1 MADNHEVRFKIDAF
15 TCATIP
21 MARLAEY
28 MADLAAMLGEP
39 TNVHFVR
46 WEEGSAVL
54 VQKIDEVAVAKVR
67 ERTQRV
73 SVGEGPIEAMEAYR
87 RINQRLQ
94 KDNSVGVLAE
104 EGGAEI
110 IRFPGREQKEPVT
123 FGAFNQEGTLDGVII
138 RLGGTGDPVP
148 VHLQA
153 PNALH
158 SHCFATRE
166 LAKALGR
173 CIFGPELRVHGT
185 GRWFRDESGG
195 WVLNRFSI
203 ASFEVLN
210 DQPLSAV
217 VARLRDVPG
226 SEWPEVADPWAELD
240 EMRHGTDEA
249 H

>member
-1 MADNHEVRFKIDAF
+1 MPKSHELRFRIDAF
-15 TCATIP
+15 TRDTIP

-28 MADLAAMLGEP
+28 MADLAAILGEP
-39 TNVHFVR
+39 ANVHFVR
-46 WEEGSAVL
+46 LEEGSAVL
-54 VQKIDEVAVAKVR
+54 VQRIDEVAVPRVR

-73 SVGEGPIEAMEAYR
+73 NVGEGPVDAMAAYR
-87 RINQRLQ
+87 RVNQRLRQ
-94 KDNSVGVLAE
+94 DNSLGVLTE
-104 EGGAEI
+104 ESGAEI
-110 IRFPGREQKEPVT
+110 IRFPGREQEEPVT

-153 PNALH
+153 QNVLH
-158 SHCFATRE
+158 SHCFASRE
-166 LAKALGR
+166 LAKALGSY
-173 CIFGPELRVHGT
+173 IFGAELRVHGT

-195 WVLNRFSI
+195 WVLSRFSI

-217 VARLRDVPG
+217 VAQLRDIPG
-226 SEWPEVADPWAELD
+226 SEWPNVVDPWEELD
-240 EMRHGTDEA
+240 DIRRGTDEV